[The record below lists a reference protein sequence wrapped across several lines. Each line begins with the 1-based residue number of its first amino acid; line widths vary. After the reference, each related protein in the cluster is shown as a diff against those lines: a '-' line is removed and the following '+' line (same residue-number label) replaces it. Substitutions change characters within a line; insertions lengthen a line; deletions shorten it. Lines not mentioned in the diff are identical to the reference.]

1 MAERPTNNQA
11 PLGGIDPARSPL
23 LFYVEFWP
31 VARCQRRV
39 GLNCANLAT
48 ESAICAH
55 FANRSRTER
64 GAAWLFL
71 SEGLSRSCAAVRRL
85 CIENS
90 IITDQPQFAK
100 APMAV
105 SARKMRPNVR
115 SPIWGPNPNFLLG
128 GRTSASAECR
138 HKSRTAVRWSSWMGC
153 VQPHPNKLF
162 FAGVR
167 NEFRF
172 VEDRRAD
179 YPVTIMC
186 DVLGVSTAG
195 YYAWRSRPESRRSV
209 ANRDLVNDIKRVHRD
224 TSGRYGS
231 FTLLRLP
238 PYAPE
243 LNPIENVWEYL
254 RGNYLGHIVWNTY
267 EQIVEACCTAWN
279 AFIHDTERVTSVTTR
294 SWAKVT
300 T

>member
-1 MAERPTNNQA
+1 
-11 PLGGIDPARSPL
+11 
-23 LFYVEFWP
+23 
-31 VARCQRRV
+31 
-39 GLNCANLAT
+39 
-48 ESAICAH
+48 
-55 FANRSRTER
+55 
-64 GAAWLFL
+64 
-71 SEGLSRSCAAVRRL
+71 
-85 CIENS
+85 
-90 IITDQPQFAK
+90 
-100 APMAV
+100 
-105 SARKMRPNVR
+105 
-115 SPIWGPNPNFLLG
+115 
-128 GRTSASAECR
+128 
-138 HKSRTAVRWSSWMGC
+138 MGC

-279 AFIHDTERVTSVTTR
+279 AFIHDTERVTSDEEDPRFGGSLTGAPPVPTTAIFSR
-294 SWAKVT
+294 INVAGHAIEFSR
-300 T
+300 